1 MAISLAS
8 LQTSTALRPP
18 RVLIHGV
25 AGIGKFTFA
34 ASADGPVFVLTEDG
48 LGKLQVP
55 HFPLATSYA
64 EVAEALDALLD
75 EDHAYSTVVVDILE
89 GPQQGRKV
97 FDQLNLVNVNPTTV
111 EIAQRTLSAICHA
124 TGKLQVNDS
133 EELHLTPM
141 TIQVGV
147 KPPKDGYGERNTI
160 RYMVPEAPA
169 QATPPKPAATQPTN
183 APAQSA
189 PARPATAP
197 WNRKS

>member
-1 MAISLAS
+1 MARFD
-8 LQTSTALRPP
+8 TAFDA
-18 RVLIHGV
+18 
-25 AGIGKFTFA
+25 AGIEPTTAYEILPAGKYRAQIVESEMRVTKN
-34 ASADGPVFVLTEDG
+34 GM
-48 LGKLQVP
+48 GKYLW
-55 HFPLATSYA
+55 LM
-64 EVAEALDALLD
+64 L
-75 EDHAYSTVVVDILE
+75 DILE

-97 FDQLNLVNVNPTTV
+97 FDQLNLVNANPTTV

-133 EELHLTPM
+133 EELHLFPL

-147 KPPKDGYGERNTI
+147 KPPKDGYGKRNTI
-160 RYMVPEAPA
+160 RYLVPEAPA
-169 QATPPKPAATQPTN
+169 QATPPKPAATQPAS

>member
-1 MAISLAS
+1 MARFD
-8 LQTSTALRPP
+8 TAFDA
-18 RVLIHGV
+18 
-25 AGIGKFTFA
+25 AGIEPTTAYEILPAGKYRAQIVESEMRVTKN
-34 ASADGPVFVLTEDG
+34 GM
-48 LGKLQVP
+48 GKYLW
-55 HFPLATSYA
+55 LM
-64 EVAEALDALLD
+64 L
-75 EDHAYSTVVVDILE
+75 DILE

-97 FDQLNLVNVNPTTV
+97 FDQLNLVNANPTTV

-133 EELHLTPM
+133 EELHLIPM

-169 QATPPKPAATQPTN
+169 QATPPKPAATQSAS

>member
-1 MAISLAS
+1 MARFD
-8 LQTSTALRPP
+8 TAFDA
-18 RVLIHGV
+18 
-25 AGIGKFTFA
+25 AGIEPTTAYEILPAGKYRAQIVESEMRVTKN
-34 ASADGPVFVLTEDG
+34 GM
-48 LGKLQVP
+48 GKYLW
-55 HFPLATSYA
+55 LM
-64 EVAEALDALLD
+64 L
-75 EDHAYSTVVVDILE
+75 DILE

-97 FDQLNLVNVNPTTV
+97 FDQLNLVNANPTTV

-133 EELHLTPM
+133 EELHLIPM

-160 RYMVPEAPA
+160 RYLVPEATA
-169 QATPPKPAATQPTN
+169 QATPPRPAATQPAS

>member
-1 MAISLAS
+1 MARFD
-8 LQTSTALRPP
+8 TAFDATGIEPTTAYEILPAGKYRAQIVESEM
-18 RVLIHGV
+18 RVTKNGMGQYLW
-25 AGIGKFTFA
+25 
-34 ASADGPVFVLTEDG
+34 LM
-48 LGKLQVP
+48 L
-55 HFPLATSYA
+55 
-64 EVAEALDALLD
+64 
-75 EDHAYSTVVVDILE
+75 DILE

-97 FDQLNLVNVNPTTV
+97 FDQLNLVNANPTTV

-133 EELHLTPM
+133 EELHLIPM

-160 RYMVPEAPA
+160 RYLVPEAPV
-169 QATPPKPAATQPTN
+169 QATPPKPAATQPAS